1 MSLMLKLST
10 TILLSASL
18 FAATEAEV
26 VDYLK
31 KGFSKNPNIVSLELK
46 VVDKIPVKE
55 AKGWEAF
62 IIGLNAKAKVQGKER
77 TVSQRM
83 IYFAKDDLITQELTN
98 IKTGEQLSATI
109 APAFK
114 KYYYTQANLI
124 VGNADAKHKVAIFSD
139 PLCPFCRRFVPEA
152 VRYMK
157 QYPKEFA
164 VYYYHFPLPTLHP
177 AAVALTKAA
186 IAAEQKGRKGVVLEM
201 YKVEVDSRESDEQK
215 IIDVFNKTL
224 KTDIKVSDIHA
235 AAVEEQFKHDQE
247 VALSLMVQGTPT
259 MFFDGKKDPTK
270 KKFKE
275 VKVK

>member
-1 MSLMLKLST
+1 MSLMLKLSI

-46 VVDKIPVKE
+46 VVDRIPVKE

-109 APAFK
+109 APVFK
-114 KYYYTQANLI
+114 KHFYTQANF
-124 VGNADAKHKVAIFSD
+124 VEGNADAKHKVAIFSD

-152 VRYMK
+152 INYMK
-157 QYPKEFA
+157 QYPEEFA

-186 IAAEQKGRKGVVLEM
+186 IAAEHKGHKGVVLKM
-201 YKVEVDSRESDEQK
+201 YKVEVDARESDEQK
-215 IIDVFNKTL
+215 IIDAFNKAL
-224 KTDIKVSDIHA
+224 KTEIKVSDIHT
-235 AAVEEQFKHDQE
+235 AAVQAQYKHDQN
-247 VALSLMVQGTPT
+247 VALSMMVQGTPT
-259 MFFDGKKDPTK
+259 IFFDGKKDPTK
-270 KKFKE
+270 KKYKS